1 MNPATTSTAK
11 FRVCED
17 VNGRF
22 WDDLLRAAIARDLR
36 EKYEDT
42 LAQPPPERL
51 TTLITEL
58 ERRIAHGVASHGT
71 ETNDAFHRQSV
82 P

>member
-1 MNPATTSTAK
+1 MSRAITPTAK
-11 FRVCED
+11 FRVCD
-17 VNGRF
+17 DMNGSF

-58 ERRIAHGVASHGT
+58 ERRVRHGV
-71 ETNDAFHRQSV
+71 QSRGKELG
-82 P
+82 

>member
-1 MNPATTSTAK
+1 MSLATTSTAK
-11 FRVCED
+11 FGVCDD

-36 EKYEDT
+36 ETYEDT

-58 ERRIAHGVASHGT
+58 ERRLQDEIRSHGT
-71 ETNDAFHRQSV
+71 ETG
-82 P
+82 